1 MDDTAMDN
9 LRCKQCKC
17 YPNGDVWY
25 CATKEHFCC
34 APCKEVKTLCACG
47 AKLEEEKVPNPIEK
61 LLYQAICPC
70 RYALNGCT
78 WKFVQFEME
87 AHVGECRFRP
97 YRCVAD
103 TLNVLKCDWEGFQH
117 QIENHLTE
125 GHKELGPMFRFRQST
140 SLVFKEQISLG
151 GLKVV
156 DAFSKRF
163 LFHFF
168 SDVANKKLSFLM
180 IYFGRREEA
189 SQYCYELE
197 LRAAPIVV
205 QDASEP
211 SETEKVTFARGV
223 KFFERCCSDSED
235 LAALLQEDRCIS
247 LTHSQV
253 LNYLHEGKLHM
264 AYKVRKVDT
273 AGREKKHSTSSV
285 PAGEDPAVNSASVP
299 AKPKPRPPPFVFANK
314 GKVAEN
320 SKRSG
325 STSSTA
331 SSKSTSSD
339 SSSST
344 KSVVKPASSPTA
356 LPSRSPSSAST
367 VTVTSE
373 RNSVDALATAVN
385 RNSLSSIN
393 RVTTPLTPFE
403 KPEQCPLMTPSINKH
418 DVPPTWVISQTTTSG
433 FAYHTSTEYH
443 RQVYGHEPY
452 RTVPHYPRGEC
463 TTTAAVCQMYTQP
476 YKVKDDRP
484 YLMKYPKNCLYK
496 PQPKWSAGGGGK
508 GGGWSA

>member
-1 MDDTAMDN
+1 M
-9 LRCKQCKC
+9 
-17 YPNGDVWY
+17 
-25 CATKEHFCC
+25 
-34 APCKEVKTLCACG
+34 
-47 AKLEEEKVPNPIEK
+47 
-61 LLYQAICPC
+61 CPC

-78 WKFVQFEME
+78 WKFVQSEME
-87 AHVGECRFRP
+87 AHVLECRFRP

-103 TLNVLKCDWEGFQH
+103 TLNVLKCDWDGFQH
-117 QIENHLTE
+117 QIEHHLTE

-168 SDVANKKLSFLM
+168 SDVANRKLSFLM

-189 SQYCYELE
+189 KQYCYELE
-197 LRAAPIVV
+197 LRAAPITM
-205 QDASEP
+205 QDGTEP
-211 SETEKVTFARGV
+211 AETEKPTFARSV
-223 KFFERCCSDSED
+223 KFVERCCSDSED
-235 LAALLQEDRCIS
+235 LVALLQQDQCIS

-253 LNYLHEGKLHM
+253 LNYLHNGKLYM
-264 AYKVRKVDT
+264 AYKVRKADT
-273 AGREKKHSTSSV
+273 AGREKKLSTSSV
-285 PAGEDPAVNSASVP
+285 PAGEDPPLNDATSRST
-299 AKPKPRPPPFVFANK
+299 KSKPRPPPFVFANK

-320 SKRSG
+320 NKRSN
-325 STSSTA
+325 SA
-331 SSKSTSSD
+331 SSSASTKSTGSESSSA
-339 SSSST
+339 SSSSQSPNKAT
-344 KSVVKPASSPTA
+344 SSPTS
-356 LPSRSPSSAST
+356 LPSRTPSSAST
-367 VTVTSE
+367 VTVSSQ
-373 RNSVDALATAVN
+373 RNSVDALASEVN
-385 RNSLSSIN
+385 RSSLSSIN

-403 KPEQCPLMTPSINKH
+403 KPEQCPLLTPSINKH

-452 RTVPHYPRGEC
+452 RSVHRYPPGEC
-463 TTTAAVCQMYTQP
+463 TTTAAVCQQYTQP

-508 GGGWSA
+508 GGGGGNV